1 MLAQSPRSMAAATW
15 RRYEEMLS
23 RRIGKFLATIAR
35 RNAAG
40 YGWRAV
46 CCRFVYQPV
55 GSYSARECRT
65 LHQKRGEYPDGS
77 LVALQHAS
85 QLSLNPRR
93 TAIDDV
99 DPPAGGAVD
108 RLIARFPEAVVD
120 LHAVREIAGDRP
132 PRLDRDLDIRVHVQV
147 DIRKRVGF
155 ARPSDP
161 ASAMAVT
168 CGKTEKRAAI
178 DSARGPAGCTYF
190 WPSGGAET

>member
-46 CCRFVYQPV
+46 CCRLVYQPV

-65 LHQKRGEYPDGS
+65 FHQKQVEYPDGS
-77 LVALQHAS
+77 LVALQHARK
-85 QLSLNPRR
+85 LSLNPRR
-93 TAIDDV
+93 TAIHDV
-99 DPPAGGAVD
+99 DTPAGGAVD
-108 RLIARFPEAVVD
+108 PLIARFPEAVVD
-120 LHAVREIAGDRP
+120 LHAVREIAGDRA
-132 PRLDRDLDIRVHVQV
+132 PRLDGDLGIRVHEQI

-155 ARPSDP
+155 A
-161 ASAMAVT
+161 SAFRSSQ
-168 CGKTEKRAAI
+168 CDGRNLWEDGKCAAI